1 MRDTLLVEPIDMDS
15 GWQIW
20 NAVLFLF
27 AAEQPLM
34 RREREPKLQDD
45 QENED
50 ICENVKKNRFSDDRN
65 HFDLPLSPRKSILCA
80 RISEVARFP
89 QPCFS
94 LRELNTEYSPAHNN
108 FHG

>member
-1 MRDTLLVEPIDMDS
+1 MDS

-89 QPCFS
+89 QPHFS
-94 LRELNTEYSPAHNN
+94 LRELNSKCSPGHNN
-108 FHG
+108 LHG